1 MDHLSPISVSP
12 PLAVT
17 EVERERVEQAIRARR
32 APSTVDAYRRRWRRF
47 VAWCDE
53 RGACPLPA
61 DAGLVAVYATSLADA
76 GRAIST
82 IEGALSAIRHHHVE
96 AGVADPTG
104 TAGVT
109 AVRAGLRRELGVAPR
124 QPSHPLTL
132 DELRLLLSP
141 MDTNGE
147 SIRGCRDRALILL
160 GFAGAL
166 RRSEIADLR
175 VGDLD
180 FRRAGLVIVIAR
192 SKGDQ
197 EGRGQTV
204 GIARGQHH
212 LTDPVTAAK
221 SWLDRTGRAGE
232 SEAPL
237 FTPIAWSDA
246 RPLDRHLTGRSVCRI
261 IQGRGEDVG
270 IPGLTGHSLRSGH
283 ATVAAEAG
291 AATDRLARQMRH
303 RSLASTARY
312 VRPAQ
317 ILTDTTSSA
326 LGL

>member
-1 MDHLSPISVSP
+1 VDHLSPIPASP
-12 PLAVT
+12 SLAVT
-17 EVERERVEQAIRARR
+17 DAERERVEQAIRARR

-53 RGACPLPA
+53 REASPFPA

-96 AGVADPTG
+96 AGATDPTS
-104 TAGVT
+104 TAGVA

-132 DELRLLLSP
+132 DELHLLLSP
-141 MDTNGE
+141 MDPAR
-147 SIRGCRDRALILL
+147 SLRDCRDRALILL

-166 RRSEIADLR
+166 RRSEVAFLH
-175 VGDLD
+175 VGHLD
-180 FRRAGLVIVIAR
+180 FRRDGIVITIAK

-212 LTDPVTAAK
+212 STDPVAAVR
-221 SWLDRTGRAGE
+221 SWLDRTGRAAE

-237 FTPIAWSDA
+237 FSPIAWSDA
-246 RPLDRHLTGRSVCRI
+246 RPLQRHLTGRSVCRT
-261 IQGRGEDVG
+261 IQARGEVVG
-270 IPGLTGHSLRSGH
+270 VSGLTGHSLRSGH

-303 RSLASTARY
+303 RSLESTKPY
-312 VRPAQ
+312 IRPAQ
-317 ILTDTTSSA
+317 ILIDTTSSA